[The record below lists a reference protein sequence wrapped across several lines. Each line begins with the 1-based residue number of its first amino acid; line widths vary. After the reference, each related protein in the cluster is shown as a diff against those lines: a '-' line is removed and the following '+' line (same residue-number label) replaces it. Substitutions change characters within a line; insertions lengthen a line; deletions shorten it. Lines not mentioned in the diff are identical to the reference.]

1 MTESNKNIFYILLF
15 FAMVCWGGSWVNVK
29 FLGLYMDEFETMT
42 FRYIITAISMVP
54 LMIILRKSFKISLR
68 NFILVTIT
76 SIALIAYMKYF
87 YLGVKLG
94 TASLGGSLVTS
105 LIPINTFI
113 MMALLKAKTV
123 TKKDAF
129 ALTLGAIG
137 VMTILHVW
145 TFDSEKIFVTYNLY
159 FILASLLWPIVTIL
173 SSKAMKISPITF
185 TFHMYIV
192 TSVLNLIFFVDLTT
206 IEYSKLDST
215 FWINMLSISIL
226 ASTFANTIYFL
237 GIEKLGA
244 SEVSS
249 FVFLV
254 PFAAITLSA
263 IFLEENISFSIIFG
277 TILTIIAVKILN
289 NIKILKKKK
298 IESN

>member
-15 FAMVCWGGSWVNVK
+15 FSMVCWGGSWVNVK

-54 LMIILRKSFKISLR
+54 LMIILKKSFKISLR

-129 ALTLGAIG
+129 ALGLGAIG

>member
-1 MTESNKNIFYILLF
+1 MTEANKNIFYIMLF

-29 FLGLYMDEFETMT
+29 FLALYIDEFETMT
-42 FRYIITAISMVP
+42 FRYVITAVSMIP
-54 LMIILRKSFKISLR
+54 LMIILKKSFKISLK

-76 SIALIAYMKYF
+76 SIVLIAYMKYF

-113 MMALLKAKTV
+113 IMAFLKAKEV
-123 TKKDAF
+123 TKKDTF
-129 ALTLGAIG
+129 ALGLGAIG

-145 TFDSEKIFVTYNLY
+145 TFESEKIFVTYNLY
-159 FILASLLWPIVTIL
+159 FILASIFWPIVTIL
-173 SSKAMKISPITF
+173 SSKAINISPITF

-192 TSVLNLIFFVDLTT
+192 TSVLNLIFFVDLGS
-206 IEYSKLDST
+206 IDYSSLDSI

-249 FVFLV
+249 FIFLV

-263 IFLEENISFSIIFG
+263 IFLQEEITYSIVIG
-277 TILTIIAVKILN
+277 TILTLIAVKILN
-289 NIKILKKKK
+289 NIKIFRRKEKTQ
-298 IESN
+298 